1 MNLYS
6 LWILACSFVVL
17 FSCSFLI
24 WPWYEGIT
32 GLLKWVWE
40 YPFLINVFEEFHKDF
55 HSFLFKYLVKLS
67 ETVWPMLFYVGKSLI
82 TESILLL
89 ICSNFLF
96 LHDSVM
102 VVKWSESCSVVFN
115 SLRLHWLYSPWNSPG
130 QNTGVGSLSL
140 LQQIF
145 LTKELNWGLL
155 HCKRILYQLSYQG
168 SPFSHGGLH
177 INRNASIFFLGC
189 TICWHIVVHVVWDH

>member
-1 MNLYS
+1 MHLYS
-6 LWILACSFVVL
+6 LWILACSFVVV

-24 WPWYEGIT
+24 WPWCEGIT
-32 GLLKWVWE
+32 GLLKWVWV
-40 YPFLINVFEEFHKDF
+40 YSFLINIFEEFDKDF
-55 HSFLFKYLVKLS
+55 HSFLFKYLIKLS
-67 ETVWPMLFYVGKSLI
+67 ETIWPMLFYVGKSLI

-102 VVKWSESCSVVFN
+102 VVKWSESCSVIFN
-115 SLRLHWLYSPWNSPG
+115 SLRLHGLYSPWNSPC

-145 LTKELNWGLL
+145 LTKELNRGLS
-155 HCKRILYQLSYQG
+155 CIASRFFTNWAIREVLSVMV
-168 SPFSHGGLH
+168 
-177 INRNASIFFLGC
+177 GC
-189 TICWHIVVHVVWDH
+189 I

>member
-40 YPFLINVFEEFHKDF
+40 YPFLINIFEEFHKDF

-102 VVKWSESCSVVFN
+102 VDCMF
-115 SLRLHWLYSPWNSPG
+115 LRIYL
-130 QNTGVGSLSL
+130 
-140 LQQIF
+140 F
-145 LTKELNWGLL
+145 L
-155 HCKRILYQLSYQG
+155 LSYLIYWHVIVNSWPLWSFCISMISVINLLFHFKIYL
-168 SPFSHGGLH
+168 SPLS
-177 INRNASIFFLGC
+177 FFPWWSSLKVC
-189 TICWHIVVHVVWDH
+189 KFLNPLE